1 MPWNPNNQSR
11 VVGLVIAGIIGA
23 LVAGALVLSSVRKTE
38 SALDDA
44 AALHSADLT
53 LSAQNTAMATIGQ
66 AVLLAEDLAIGVA
79 QTGDVDAASAVA
91 AESVATVEML
101 FSSLPAADQVLQS
114 AFSAW
119 EAAASNVIGAVSG
132 DDPRLAA
139 GELAESLAPA
149 SVAFA
154 TELSSQR
161 DGLVA
166 AVEDADGSAG
176 FLSRLAGFLVVF
188 LLPLAAILVYRI
200 SARRQL
206 DVAVG
211 HLDTRVAAEQQDA
224 EQKKRFVVDFAN
236 DLKPEV
242 MSLRELAQRLTTRGG
257 FLEIDETAKSIDAKS
272 EQLMNRIE
280 DLLVTAGDTEE
291 TPSPQATV
299 TDMAEQ
305 INAVIQS
312 FARSGHVIG
321 GTYGQGDVDADDEK
335 VRQILRNLLSNAVE
349 HGGSDIRLYGDVA
362 GSSYVVSVEDDGPGL
377 SEELADRL
385 AASGANAASGTSGL
399 GLDVASKLAVAMGGS
414 LEYERVAGRTAFV
427 VMLPAAIQ
435 SAPAEAGILVTAD
448 Q

>member
-11 VVGLVIAGIIGA
+11 VIGLVIAGIIGA
-23 LVAGALVLSSVRKTE
+23 LVAGALALSSVLKTE

-44 AALHSADLT
+44 ASLRTADLT

-66 AVLLAEDLAIGVA
+66 AVLLAEDLAIGFA
-79 QTGDVDAASAVA
+79 QTSDVDEASAA
-91 AESVATVEML
+91 AVESVATVEML
-101 FSSLPAADQVLQS
+101 FSSLPATDQELQS

-119 EAAASNVIGAVSG
+119 EAAASNVVGAVGG

-139 GELAESLAPA
+139 EELAGSLAPA
-149 SVAFA
+149 AATFVA
-154 TELSSQR
+154 ELSSQR
-161 DGLVA
+161 DGLAA
-166 AVEDADGSAG
+166 AVQDAEGSAG
-176 FLSRLAGFLVVF
+176 FFSRLAGFLVIFV
-188 LLPLAAILVYRI
+188 LPLAAILIYRI

-224 EQKKRFVVDFAN
+224 EQKKRSVIDFAN

-242 MSLRELAQRLTTRGG
+242 TSLRELAQRLSTRGG

-272 EQLMNRIE
+272 EQLMNRID
-280 DLLVTAGDTEE
+280 DLLVTAGEPDITS
-291 TPSPQATV
+291 SPEATV
-299 TDMAEQ
+299 IDIAEQ
-305 INAVIQS
+305 IDAVIQS
-312 FARSGHVIG
+312 FARNGHIIG
-321 GTYGQGDVDADDEK
+321 GTYGQGDVAAEDDK

-349 HGGSDIRLYGDVA
+349 HGGSGIWLYGDVA
-362 GSSYVVSVEDDGPGL
+362 GSSYVISVEDDGPGL
-377 SEELADRL
+377 SEELAERL
-385 AASGANAASGTSGL
+385 AASGASGASGL

-427 VMLPAAIQ
+427 VMLPAATQ
-435 SAPAEAGILVTAD
+435 SVPTEAGALVTAD

>member
-23 LVAGALVLSSVRKTE
+23 LVAGSLALSSVRKTD

-44 AALHSADLT
+44 AALHTADLT

-66 AVLLAEDLAIGVA
+66 AVLLAEDIAIGVA
-79 QTGDVDAASAVA
+79 QTSDVDAASAA
-91 AESVATVEML
+91 AVESVATVEML

-114 AFSAW
+114 AFWAW
-119 EAAASNVIGAVSG
+119 EAAASNVIGAVGG

-149 SVAFA
+149 SVTFA
-154 TELSSQR
+154 AELSSRR
-161 DGLVA
+161 DGLAA
-166 AVEDADGSAG
+166 AVDDADGSAG
-176 FLSRLAGFLVVF
+176 FFSRLAGFLVVF

-206 DVAVG
+206 EVAVG

-224 EQKKRFVVDFAN
+224 EQKKRFVIDFAN

-242 MSLRELAQRLTTRGG
+242 ISLRELAQRLTTRGG
-257 FLEIDETAKSIDAKS
+257 FLEIDETAKSIDARS
-272 EQLMNRIE
+272 EQLMNRID
-280 DLLVTAGDTEE
+280 DLLVTAGDPEE
-291 TPSPQATV
+291 TTSPQATV

-321 GTYGQGDVDADDEK
+321 GTYGQGDVAADDEK

-362 GSSYVVSVEDDGPGL
+362 GSSYVISVEDDGPGL

-385 AASGANAASGTSGL
+385 AASGVNAAVDTSGL

-435 SAPAEAGILVTAD
+435 SAPTEAGILVTAD